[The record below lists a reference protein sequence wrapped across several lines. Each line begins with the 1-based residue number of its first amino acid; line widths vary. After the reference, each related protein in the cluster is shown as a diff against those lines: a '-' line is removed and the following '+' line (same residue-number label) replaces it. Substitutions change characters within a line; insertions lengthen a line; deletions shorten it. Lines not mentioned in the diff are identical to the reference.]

1 MAPKSYLYISPTLIV
16 RDYECDIQ
24 GVVNHANYLHY
35 MEHARHQ
42 FLRIIGDSFSSKHGE
57 GFDMFVTHAEL
68 DYHRSLRSD
77 DTFVIGI
84 TIGRKGPLLVVD
96 EDVIRESDG
105 VVVCSGR
112 VHVAGVQDG
121 RLTRGEYFDI
131 LMDYCVKHLKPL
143 PFPGPSH

>member
-68 DYHRSLRSD
+68 DYHRPLRSD

-131 LMDYCVKHLKPL
+131 LMNYCDKHLKPL
-143 PFPGPSH
+143 PFPCPSH

>member
-68 DYHRSLRSD
+68 DYHRPLRSD

-131 LMDYCVKHLKPL
+131 LMDYCDKHLNPL
-143 PFPGPSH
+143 PFPCPSH

>member
-77 DTFVIGI
+77 DTFVIGV

-121 RLTRGEYFDI
+121 RLTRGEYFDT
-131 LMDYCVKHLKPL
+131 LMDYCDKHLKPL
-143 PFPGPSH
+143 PFPCPSH

>member
-68 DYHRSLRSD
+68 DYHRPLRSD

-121 RLTRGEYFDI
+121 RLTRGEDFDI
-131 LMDYCVKHLKPL
+131 LMDYCDKHLKPR
-143 PFPGPSH
+143 PFPCPSH

>member
-68 DYHRSLRSD
+68 DYHRPLRSD

-131 LMDYCVKHLKPL
+131 LMDSCDKHLKPL
-143 PFPGPSH
+143 PFPCPSH

>member
-143 PFPGPSH
+143 PFPCPSL

>member
-68 DYHRSLRSD
+68 DYHRPLRSD

-131 LMDYCVKHLKPL
+131 LMDYCDKHLKPH
-143 PFPGPSH
+143 PFPCPSH

>member
-42 FLRIIGDSFSSKHGE
+42 FLRIIGDSFSSKHGK

-131 LMDYCVKHLKPL
+131 LMDYCDKHLKPL
-143 PFPGPSH
+143 PFPCPSH

>member
-131 LMDYCVKHLKPL
+131 LMDYCDKHLKPH
-143 PFPGPSH
+143 PFPCPSH